1 MKRNLNVSRWTVMLS
16 ALAILL
22 GGCFGTSKSARFYT
36 LSSLP
41 HEGGKQAAPTRGHAL
56 TVGLGPVLFPP
67 YMDRPQIVTRLG
79 PNEVRIHELHR
90 WAAPAKDLIRNVLR
104 DDLEGLLSGDDVVL
118 YPWKGDLPVDYRVEI
133 RINRFDGNPG
143 DAVTLATAWRVTGPD
158 GIKVLLAGTSSIRV
172 PLTGTDFESLVAAKS
187 RALGEFS
194 REIARAIDALPPPP
208 AAP

>member
-1 MKRNLNVSRWTVMLS
+1 MKRKLTVSHWTVALS

-36 LSSLP
+36 LDPVPAQETQSIAP
-41 HEGGKQAAPTRGHAL
+41 AAPDGL

-79 PNEVRIHELHR
+79 PNELRVHEFQR
-90 WAAPAKDLIRNVLR
+90 WAAPVEDLVRYVLR
-104 DDLEGLLSGDDVVL
+104 DDLEGLLPGGQVVL

-143 DAVTLATAWRVTGPD
+143 GSVTLAAAWRLTGPE
-158 GIKVLLAGTSSIRV
+158 GTKVLLAGTSTIEV
-172 PLTGTDFESLVAAKS
+172 PVEGTDFDSLVAAKS
-187 RALGEFS
+187 RALGELT
-194 REIARAIDALPPPP
+194 REIARAIETLPPPP
-208 AAP
+208 AAH